1 MRLAPRS
8 TVIASALAIAAIA
21 APAAS
26 ARFDLGPQQGPNN
39 VIPSTAYAVPVT
51 PPLAETTGPRP
62 EVRPNPD
69 QQVLGH
75 GVPIPPMLG
84 KTKAEEQAAIA
95 RLKAQHWTSKLPVN
109 AAYTAKAH
117 NGSGHPVSVQAPK
130 SPSSN
135 PDNGFDWGD
144 AAIGAAAGLALTLL
158 IGGSTLMLS
167 RRRSP
172 QGDSANVATT

>member
-1 MRLAPRS
+1 MRLAVRS
-8 TVIASALAIAAIA
+8 TVIASALAIATIA

-26 ARFDLGPQQGPNN
+26 ARFDLGPQQRLNDVN
-39 VIPSTAYAVPVT
+39 PSTAHAIPVAT
-51 PPLAETTGPRP
+51 PQTTGPRP
-62 EVRPNPD
+62 EVHPNPD
-69 QQVLGH
+69 QQVAGH
-75 GVPIPPMLG
+75 GVPIPPILG
-84 KTKAEEQAAIA
+84 KTQAAEQAAID
-95 RLKAQHWTSKLPVN
+95 RLKAQHYTDKLPVH
-109 AAYTAKAH
+109 AAYSAAAL

-130 SPSSN
+130 SPSAN

-158 IGGSTLMLS
+158 VGGGALMLS